1 MTEKRYFQVKRINML
16 ICILALGLFI
26 ASQSFAETI
35 TSKFVKGAL
44 PLNPADK
51 AWNNAK
57 TVDIHMQ
64 AQRSIRPGIDTPSV
78 PSVKVS
84 SLNNGSEIAFRLEWS
99 DPTRNDTVNMPDK
112 FSDACAIQFPV
123 EKGDTAPSYMMGED
137 DRYVHIIHWKSAWEK
152 DIAEGYQDVEHAY
165 PNYNVDGYPLTKTV
179 ENKALYPINN
189 FTEEARAF
197 MAGIAEENPLSN
209 TKRKVPVEELNAQ
222 GFRTITTQLQS
233 DAMAKGI
240 WDSSSWK
247 VVIVRK
253 LNSGDTADS
262 VLKKGQ
268 SSFMSIAVWDGGSG
282 NVGGRK
288 NYAADGWLTL
298 KIE

>member
-1 MTEKRYFQVKRINML
+1 MKTIKISL
-16 ICILALGLFI
+16 CIIAFGFI
-26 ASQSFAETI
+26 ITSLSFAETI
-35 TSKFVKGAL
+35 TSKSVKGAL

-57 TVDIHMQ
+57 TIDIIMQ
-64 AQRSIRPGIDTPSV
+64 AQRSIRPGINTPSV

-84 SLNNGSEIAFRLEWS
+84 SLNNGSEIAFRLEWY
-99 DPTRNDTVNMPDK
+99 DLTKDDAVNMPDK
-112 FSDACAIQFPV
+112 FSDACAIQFPLL
-123 EKGDTAPSYMMGED
+123 KGDTAPSYMMGD
-137 DRYVHIIHWKSAWEK
+137 DEKFVHIIHWKSAWEK

-222 GFRTITTQLQS
+222 GFRTITTQTQS

-240 WDSSSWK
+240 WDSSYWK
-247 VVIVRK
+247 VVIARK